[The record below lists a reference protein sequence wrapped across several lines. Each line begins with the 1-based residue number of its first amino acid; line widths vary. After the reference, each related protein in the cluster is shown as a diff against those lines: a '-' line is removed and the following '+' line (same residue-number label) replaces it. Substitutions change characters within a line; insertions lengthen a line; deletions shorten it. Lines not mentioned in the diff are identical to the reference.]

1 MKLVAAFYKLEL
13 AQFIELQSFSQFVAD
28 LGQETKDRLTKGRRL
43 VEMLKQFSGSPISLR
58 LQIGILSLAAVDIIR
73 RLAIN
78 KVQSFVRIYLSVPVW
93 AYFFVPVRLVG
104 ASCLRLV

>member
-43 VEMLKQFSGSPISLR
+43 VEMLR